1 MATEHNAVKTILS
14 LGEEAMGDVIR
25 QLLANDAFVT
35 AMQKAVV
42 GGISA
47 KRNLDK
53 GITGVLGLV
62 NIPTVD
68 DVDKVRA
75 RLTEVEELV
84 AELTTRLEGV
94 SDKLDARKD

>member
-1 MATEHNAVKTILS
+1 MASEHNAVKTILS
-14 LGEEAMGDVIR
+14 LGEEAMGDVVK
-25 QLLANDAFVT
+25 QLLANETFVT

-47 KRNLDK
+47 KRNIDK
-53 GITGVLGLV
+53 SLTGVLGLV

-84 AELTTRLEGV
+84 AELTTRLEKINE
-94 SDKLDARKD
+94 KLDTED

>member
-1 MATEHNAVKTILS
+1 MASEHNAVKTILS
-14 LGEEAMGDVIR
+14 LGEEAMADVVK
-25 QLLANDAFVT
+25 QLLAHDGFVT

-53 GITGVLGLV
+53 GLTGVLGLV

-84 AELTTRLEGV
+84 GELTTRLEKIN
-94 SDKLDARKD
+94 DKLDADD

>member
-1 MATEHNAVKTILS
+1 MAVH
-14 LGEEAMGDVIR
+14 
-25 QLLANDAFVT
+25 DAGF
-35 AMQKAVV
+35 
-42 GGISA
+42 
-47 KRNLDK
+47 
-53 GITGVLGLV
+53 TGVLGLV